1 MVKPRNSLH
10 NLKVCEHGGI
20 KKPMGGDLIDF
31 SASLNPYGP
40 PEFIF
45 DAIKEASNQI
55 GIYPDSESG
64 ELRLAISKR
73 IQCSKDEVLAGS
85 GVSELIRLLALS
97 FVKDR
102 VLIPKYTYG
111 EYEPA
116 AKMLGAS
123 ILKIEMPD
131 LIIDPLIIE
140 KKIKK
145 DDVIFLCNPN
155 NPTGQNLKETE
166 IKKIVECAE
175 DKDALLVIDEAY
187 VDFVEDTFDLTEM
200 AINSDNLILLR
211 SQTKAYSIPGIR
223 LGYLTGSKKNVK
235 TIGKVKPPWNVSTI
249 AQAVGVVIME
259 DETFLDESVKR
270 IFKSKKII
278 EQRLDVESDSNFYI
292 LNVKNAKKAKEEL
305 MDLGVLVRDCTS
317 FGLPFH
323 IRFSVRGDKE
333 NEALLEALY
342 SAGNKRN

>member
-10 NLKVCEHGGI
+10 NLKICEHGGI
-20 KKPMGGDLIDF
+20 KRYMGEEMIDF

-40 PEFIF
+40 PDFIF

-55 GIYPDSESG
+55 NIYPDSESS
-64 ELRLAISKR
+64 ELRSVISKR
-73 IQCSKDEVLAGS
+73 IQCSKDEILAGS

-123 ILKIEMPD
+123 VLKVEMPD
-131 LIIDPLIIE
+131 LVIDPQIIG

-155 NPTGQNLKETE
+155 NPTGKYLKEKE
-166 IKKIVECAE
+166 IKKIVESAE

-187 VDFVEDTFDLTEM
+187 LDFVDGGFDLTERS
-200 AINSDNLILLR
+200 INSDNLILLR
-211 SQTKAYSIPGIR
+211 SLTKAYSIPGIR
-223 LGYLTGSKKNVK
+223 LGYLISSRKNVK
-235 TIGKVKPPWNVSTI
+235 AIGKVKPPWNVSTI
-249 AQAVGVVIME
+249 AQSIGVAAIK
-259 DETFLDESVKR
+259 DETFLGESVKR
-270 IFKSKKII
+270 ISKSKKII
-278 EQRLDVESDSNFYI
+278 EQCLDIKSDSNFY
-292 LNVKNAKKAKEEL
+292 LMDVKNAKKAKEEL
-305 MDLGVLVRDCTS
+305 MGRGVLVRDCTS
-317 FGLPFH
+317 FGLPSH

-333 NEALLEALY
+333 NDALLEALY
-342 SAGNKRN
+342 SLGNKRN